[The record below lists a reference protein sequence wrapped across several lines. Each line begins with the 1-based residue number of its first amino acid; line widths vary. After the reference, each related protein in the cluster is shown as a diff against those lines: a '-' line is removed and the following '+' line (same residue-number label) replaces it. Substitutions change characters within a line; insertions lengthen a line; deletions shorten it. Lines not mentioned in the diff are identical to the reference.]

1 MGERKFPRRREIPVR
16 RGWERGPQQLPHSRA
31 PVARLLTETVSA
43 RWHALHMK
51 NSLTIS
57 KGARAWV
64 AVVSRAH
71 VERGAA
77 GGFIQVCHGKRAPL
91 ERMQPGDWIAYY
103 SPTTEFRGGEPLRAF
118 TAIGRVLS
126 EATYPFDMGG
136 GFVPFRK
143 DVAYATG
150 THAAQIHPLLP
161 RLHFAQRTP
170 NWGMLARRGHFEID
184 PHDLTVIATAMGCAL
199 KTARS

>member
-1 MGERKFPRRREIPVR
+1 MK
-16 RGWERGPQQLPHSRA
+16 
-31 PVARLLTETVSA
+31 ETLA
-43 RWHALHMK
+43 
-51 NSLTIS
+51 IS
-57 KGARAWV
+57 KEARAWV

-77 GGFIQVCHGKRAPL
+77 GGFAQVCHGKRTAL
-91 ERMQPGDWIAYY
+91 ERMQPGDWLAYY
-103 SPTTEFRGGEPLRAF
+103 SPTSEFRGGEPVRAF

-126 EATYPFDMGG
+126 ETAYPFDMGD

-143 DVAYATG
+143 DVAYAPATR
-150 THAAQIHPLLP
+150 AAPIHPLLP

-184 PHDLTVIATAMGCAL
+184 AHDLTVIAQAMGCAL
-199 KTARS
+199 KTAQS